1 MKQWSDYMF
10 ENFNTIDFVILG
22 TSVFMNMVLI
32 ICIIVLVLKNGNK
45 KSVLDTIDE
54 VKVTK
59 INEEE
64 QVTAFEEIIEA
75 MQKDIDSEKENAVE
89 LFEQEQEEKAI
100 ISYQELLNAK
110 NKVEDKPEKATA
122 SIPVD
127 TLNELTES
135 ETSISRQEAAPK
147 LVTTQETKFTNSE
160 FVSPVFGK
168 MDRNVKNNVQIQVE
182 ATKEYEQYDNHDL
195 EKTLNIEPLTE
206 EIKKNN
212 DFLNALK
219 EFRKNL

>member
-1 MKQWSDYMF
+1 MF
-10 ENFNTIDFVILG
+10 ENFNIIDFIILG
-22 TSVFMNMVLI
+22 TSISMNIVFL
-32 ICIIVLVLKNGNK
+32 ICIVFLILKNKNK
-45 KSVLDTIDE
+45 KSVLDTVEE

-59 INEEE
+59 VNETEE
-64 QVTAFEEIIEA
+64 VTAFEEIIEA

-110 NKVEDKPEKATA
+110 NKTEQVQSKVEVPVEIEMPVVEEKIESVSEKPKAT
-122 SIPVD
+122 
-127 TLNELTES
+127 
-135 ETSISRQEAAPK
+135 PK
-147 LVTTQETKFTNSE
+147 LATTTETKFTNSE

-168 MDRNVKNNVQIQVE
+168 MDRNIKNNVQIQVE
-182 ATKEYEQYDNHDL
+182 ADKDYDNHDL

-212 DFLNALK
+212 EFLNALK

>member
-1 MKQWSDYMF
+1 MF
-10 ENFNTIDFVILG
+10 ENFNQIDFIILG
-22 TSVFMNMVLI
+22 TSVFMNVIFI
-32 ICIIVLVLKNGNK
+32 IWMIVLALKSRNR
-45 KSVLDTIDE
+45 KSVLNTVE
-54 VKVTK
+54 AVKVTK
-59 INEEE
+59 INEGEE
-64 QVTAFEEIIEA
+64 VTAFEEIIEA
-75 MQKDIDSEKENAVE
+75 MQKDMDAEKENAVE

-110 NKVEDKPEKATA
+110 NKVEIKPEKIDIPIEVETKEEIVEPVLERSKAT
-122 SIPVD
+122 
-127 TLNELTES
+127 
-135 ETSISRQEAAPK
+135 PK
-147 LVTTQETKFTNSE
+147 LATTSDTKFTNSE

-168 MDRNVKNNVQIQVE
+168 MDRNIKNNVQIQVE
-182 ATKEYEQYDNHDL
+182 ATKQCDEYENHDL

>member
-22 TSVFMNMVLI
+22 VSVFMNIVFI

-59 INEEE
+59 INDDEE
-64 QVTAFEEIIEA
+64 VTAFEEIIEA

-110 NKVEDKPEKATA
+110 NKVEVKIEKDEPVMQANIPNEVVEPEVSVEREKA
-122 SIPVD
+122 I
-127 TLNELTES
+127 
-135 ETSISRQEAAPK
+135 PK
-147 LVTTQETKFTNSE
+147 LATTPEPKFTNSE

-168 MDRNVKNNVQIQVE
+168 MDRNIKNNVQIQVE
-182 ATKEYEQYDNHDL
+182 TSKEYDNYDL

>member
-1 MKQWSDYMF
+1 MF
-10 ENFNTIDFVILG
+10 ENFNNIDFIILG
-22 TSVFMNMVLI
+22 TSVFMNIVFI
-32 ICIIVLVLKNGNK
+32 ICIIVLALKNKNK
-45 KSVLDTIDE
+45 KSVLDTVEE

-59 INEEE
+59 INDEEE
-64 QVTAFEEIIEA
+64 VTAFEEIIEA

-110 NKVEDKPEKATA
+110 NKVETKSEKMEALIQVEVPND
-122 SIPVD
+122 SV
-127 TLNELTES
+127 ES
-135 ETSISRQEAAPK
+135 EVNVEREKSTPK
-147 LVTTQETKFTNSE
+147 LATTQETKFTNSE

-168 MDRNVKNNVQIQVE
+168 MDRTVNNKVQIQVE
-182 ATKEYEQYDNHDL
+182 STKEYDNYDL

>member
-22 TSVFMNMVLI
+22 TSIFMNIVFVV
-32 ICIIVLVLKNGNK
+32 CIIVLIIKKGNK
-45 KSVLDTIDE
+45 KTVLDTIEE
-54 VKVTK
+54 VKVIK
-59 INEEE
+59 VNDNEE
-64 QVTAFEEIIEA
+64 VTAFEEIIEA
-75 MQKDIDSEKENAVE
+75 MQKDLDSEKENAVE

-110 NKVEDKPEKATA
+110 NKVDAKTEKFELFDEVKDFKEEKGENVIEKPKATPKLATA
-122 SIPVD
+122 S
-127 TLNELTES
+127 
-135 ETSISRQEAAPK
+135 
-147 LVTTQETKFTNSE
+147 ETKFTNSE

-168 MDRNVKNNVQIQVE
+168 MDRNLKSNVQIQVN
-182 ATKEYEQYDNHDL
+182 ADKNHDNYDL

>member
-1 MKQWSDYMF
+1 MF
-10 ENFNTIDFVILG
+10 ENFNMIDFVILG
-22 TSVFMNMVLI
+22 TSVFLNIVFI
-32 ICIIVLVLKNGNK
+32 ICIIVLVMK
-45 KSVLDTIDE
+45 KGGKRPVLDTVEE

-59 INEEE
+59 INEDEE
-64 QVTAFEEIIEA
+64 VPAFEEIIEA
-75 MQKDIDSEKENAVE
+75 MQKDIDSKSENAVE

-100 ISYQELLNAK
+100 ISYQELLSAK
-110 NKVEDKPEKATA
+110 NK
-122 SIPVD
+122 
-127 TLNELTES
+127 NEPKVQKTEILTE
-135 ETSISRQEAAPK
+135 EGILDLEEKEEPIFEQTKAEPK
-147 LVTTQETKFTNSE
+147 LVTTSETKFTNSE

-168 MDRNVKNNVQIQVE
+168 MDRNIKNNVQIEVE
-182 ATKEYEQYDNHDL
+182 DVKEYENFDL

>member
-1 MKQWSDYMF
+1 MF
-10 ENFNTIDFVILG
+10 ENFNMIDFIILG
-22 TSVFMNMVLI
+22 TSISMNIIFLVCLVFLI
-32 ICIIVLVLKNGNK
+32 LKNKDK
-45 KSVLDTIDE
+45 KSVLDTIEE

-59 INEEE
+59 VNETEE
-64 QVTAFEEIIEA
+64 VTAFEEIIEA
-75 MQKDIDSEKENAVE
+75 MQKDIESEKENAVE

-110 NKVEDKPEKATA
+110 NKTEQIQSKVEVPLQVEIPTMEEQIESVTEKTKAT
-122 SIPVD
+122 
-127 TLNELTES
+127 
-135 ETSISRQEAAPK
+135 PK
-147 LVTTQETKFTNSE
+147 LATTTETKFTNSE

-168 MDRNVKNNVQIQVE
+168 MDRNVKNNIQIRVD
-182 ATKEYEQYDNHDL
+182 ADKDYDNYDL

-212 DFLNALK
+212 EFLNALK